1 MQTTVI
7 SLVRSQVIKGLA
19 IIAVVL
25 IHVLAYLP
33 GIYHGDWQLF
43 FIGIDQLARFC
54 VPAFLMISGYGLMY
68 KYRDSNK
75 INYFAFL
82 KHSGSK
88 LVPLYLLWS
97 FASILIIKSV
107 PAWSFSNQPMSTWV
121 QILFGQA
128 DYQLY
133 FIPVLLQLYLLFPL
147 LWRWR
152 QKLGWLLLT
161 ALLAQAS
168 YYHFFISGTS
178 NNERFEYVFVLSWIG
193 YFVAGMYLYERVLPS
208 WLLKFSPWLAS
219 LLAVYLIFNGQNQI
233 NAGTDPLPV
242 LKFTKVSIIPLTLLI
257 NLSLISVKPGKLWQ
271 KSKSILAFLG
281 KHSYLIFLAHT
292 LGLRLIYSL
301 ITTQL
306 ELLSLLRTS
315 LIWLAL
321 IFTSIFISKSKKI

>member
-1 MQTTVI
+1 MAI
-7 SLVRSQVIKGLA
+7 SIIRSQIIKGLA

-25 IHVLAYLP
+25 VHILAYLP

-75 INYFAFL
+75 INYFNFL
-82 KHSGSK
+82 KHSSSK
-88 LVPLYLLWS
+88 LIPLYLLWS

-107 PAWSFSNQPMSTWV
+107 PAWSFANQPMSIWV

-147 LWRWR
+147 LWLWR
-152 QKLGWLLLT
+152 KKLGWM
-161 ALLAQAS
+161 LLATLLMQAS

-193 YFVAGMYLYERVLPS
+193 YFVAGMYLYERMLPN
-208 WLLKFSPWLAS
+208 WLLRFSPWLAS
-219 LLAVYLIFNGQNQI
+219 LLITLVVLNGRSQI
-233 NAGTDPLPV
+233 NSGTDPLPV
-242 LKFTKVSIIPLTLLI
+242 LKFTKISIIPLTLLI
-257 NLSLISVKPGKLWQ
+257 NLSLIGVKPVQLWQ
-271 KSKSILAFLG
+271 KSKEILAFLG

-301 ITTQL
+301 ITAQL
-306 ELLSLLRTS
+306 DYFSLLRTS
-315 LIWLAL
+315 LIWLVL
-321 IFTSIFISKSKKI
+321 IFISVFISKSKKI